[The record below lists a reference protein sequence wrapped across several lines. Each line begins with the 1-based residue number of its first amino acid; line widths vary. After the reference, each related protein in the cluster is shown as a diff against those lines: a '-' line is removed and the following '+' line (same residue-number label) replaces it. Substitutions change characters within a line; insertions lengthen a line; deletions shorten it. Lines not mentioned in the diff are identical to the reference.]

1 VVVFAVA
8 LPIILAAILYVMIT
22 GLLGALAPPAPI
34 PGFGPWPPGRPF
46 ANLIFIDS
54 ELLAAETI
62 DASDFGPRVRP

>member
-34 PGFGPWPPGRPF
+34 PGFGP
-46 ANLIFIDS
+46 
-54 ELLAAETI
+54 
-62 DASDFGPRVRP
+62 